1 MYIIILMEG
10 ITLVKIRWTR
20 LGKHKNPFYRIVATD
35 ARNKG
40 DGGYLALLGT
50 YEPFS
55 GKVNFK
61 SEEAVSFLLK
71 GAQPSE
77 TVLNLLKAKGVWNT
91 FLAAKGEKV
100 VSKETKTA
108 DKKKKRVTSNKKA
121 ASAKRQTRKANLA
134 KHVKPTKKAD
144 EQTAAE
150 ATTENK

>member
-10 ITLVKIRWTR
+10 ITLVKIRLTR

-35 ARNKG
+35 SRNKR

-61 SEEAVSFLLK
+61 SEEVVSFLLK

-77 TVLNLLKAKGVWNT
+77 TVLNLLKAKGV
-91 FLAAKGEKV
+91 
-100 VSKETKTA
+100 
-108 DKKKKRVTSNKKA
+108 
-121 ASAKRQTRKANLA
+121 
-134 KHVKPTKKAD
+134 
-144 EQTAAE
+144 
-150 ATTENK
+150 

>member
-10 ITLVKIRWTR
+10 ITLVKIRLTR

-35 ARNKG
+35 SRNKR

-61 SEEAVSFLLK
+61 SEEVVSFLLK

-134 KHVKPTKKAD
+134 KKAD